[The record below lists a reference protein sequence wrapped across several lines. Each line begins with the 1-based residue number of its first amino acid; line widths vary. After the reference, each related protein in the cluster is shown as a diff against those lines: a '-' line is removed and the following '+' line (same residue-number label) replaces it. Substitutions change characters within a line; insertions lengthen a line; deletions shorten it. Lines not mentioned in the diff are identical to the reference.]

1 LHSGHCIKF
10 NLNSYSNY
18 ATPDLFAV
26 RGLIKDGTSG
36 RSLVERP
43 VDLLEQAIAR
53 VKDKGHQ
60 PNFANNS
67 ALIHG
72 ATFGYIKEQ
81 TGRGWS
87 EHISEPQYQDALGQA
102 RRFMLQLREQLQ
114 WRSWR

>member
-1 LHSGHCIKF
+1 LLKR
-10 NLNSYSNY
+10 LNGKSQINE
-18 ATPDLFAV
+18 LFIQ

-43 VDLLEQAIAR
+43 VKLLEEAIAR
-53 VKDKGHQ
+53 VQSKGHQ

-87 EHISEPQYQDALGQA
+87 QHISETQYQEALGQA